1 MNIDD
6 ARAKLDALLE
16 TLQREADELRVQA
29 ALGKAEAQERWE
41 EANGRLQELR
51 AKLEAARGPAG
62 EVLED
67 VGEKAK
73 ALADEVRLGFTRLR
87 DLLK

>member
-1 MNIDD
+1 MNIDE

-16 TLQREADELRVQA
+16 SLQREADELRVQA

-73 ALADEVRLGFTRLR
+73 ALADEVKAGFTRLR

>member
-1 MNIDD
+1 VNIDD

-41 EANGRLQELR
+41 EVNGRLQELR
-51 AKLEAARGPAG
+51 GKLEAARGPAG

-67 VGEKAK
+67 VGEKAR
-73 ALADEVRLGFTRLR
+73 ALADEVRTGFARLR